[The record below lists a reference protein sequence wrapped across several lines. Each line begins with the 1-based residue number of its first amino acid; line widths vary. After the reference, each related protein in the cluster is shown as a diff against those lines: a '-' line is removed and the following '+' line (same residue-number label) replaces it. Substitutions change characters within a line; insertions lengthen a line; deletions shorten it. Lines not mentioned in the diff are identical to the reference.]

1 MIRQALLLAL
11 GVAIGGV
18 VAAPAANAADLRLG
32 FSGYFELLHMP
43 LADKRVVLERMR
55 SAGAEDV
62 RIPAQWASIA
72 TSRPPATGASDPR
85 WPGYDWRALDET
97 VEAIAEARLAPLL
110 VLNHAPASVEPPR
123 PPATHLW
130 PFAGDLRAFPPGTW
144 KPPRAALRAFATAVA
159 RRYDGR
165 TTGEAGHPL
174 PRVRLYQAWNEPNL
188 PKDLAPQ
195 FERHGRAL
203 RAVSPDYYRS
213 MLNAVYAGV
222 KSVDRT
228 NVVLTGALAPF
239 GDYEHLR
246 PKSRV
251 PPVTFAR
258 RLLCLNRAGTRAL
271 RTCPDP
277 PRFDV
282 FTFNTYPSRPQAHSP
297 MPADLYIA
305 DAGEVQS
312 ALRVAERSHTALP
325 RKHHPVWLTEFSWE
339 AVAGRGLS
347 RTMQARYLT
356 YGLYAAWRQRIAKA
370 LWWVFRDLPAAANRF
385 QGYAG
390 VYTRGSTVADDRP
403 RPALASF
410 TFPFLAVRDGS
421 RTRLWGLAPHP
432 GSTVTVQQSVGGGW
446 RHLATLRARGRVFT
460 SARVRVGS
468 RRLLRAVAGGRVSPT
483 WRAP

>member
-1 MIRQALLLAL
+1 MRRALLLAL
-11 GVAIGGV
+11 GVAVSGV
-18 VAAPAANAADLRLG
+18 VAAPAASAADLRLG
-32 FSGYFELLHMP
+32 FSGYFDLLQMP
-43 LADKRVVLERMR
+43 VAEKRVILERMR

-62 RIPAQWASIA
+62 RIPAQWSTIA
-72 TSRPPATGASDPR
+72 TSQPPVTGASDPR

-97 VEAIAEARLAPLL
+97 VAAIAEARLTPLL
-110 VLNHAPASVEPPR
+110 VLNHAPIWAEAPR
-123 PPATHLW
+123 PPARQLR
-130 PFAGDLRAFPPGTW
+130 PFAGDLGWFPPGTW
-144 KPPRAALRAFATAVA
+144 RPSRAGLRAFATAVA

-165 TTGEAGHPL
+165 TAGEAGYPL

-188 PKDLAPQ
+188 PRDLGPQ
-195 FERHGRAL
+195 FERRGRAL

-213 MLNAVYAGV
+213 MLNAVYAAV

-258 RLLCLNRAGTRAL
+258 RLLCLNGAGTRAL
-271 RTCPDP
+271 RSCPNP

-282 FTFNTYPSRPQAHSP
+282 FTFNTYPLSPRAHTP
-297 MPADLYIA
+297 TPADLYIA
-305 DAGEVQS
+305 DAGKVHS
-312 ALRVAERSHTALP
+312 ALRVAERAHTALP

-370 LWWVFRDLPAAANRF
+370 LWWVFRDLPDAANVF

-421 RTRLWGLAPHP
+421 RTRLWGLAPRP
-432 GSTVTVQQSVGGGW
+432 GSTVTVQQSVGGAW
-446 RHLATLRARGRVFT
+446 RRLAMLRARGRVFT
-460 SARVRVGS
+460 STGVRVGS
-468 RRLLRAVAGGRVSPT
+468 RRLLRAVAGGRVSPA